1 MFRSMSLFYHHALG
15 YGFIRMQSLELKNSR
30 QATISAIKA
39 SDWPGSP
46 RCSGGPEH
54 HHDHKS
60 RRSTLMIVLE
70 VLLKLHNI

>member
-1 MFRSMSLFYHHALG
+1 MSLFYHHVLG
-15 YGFIRMQSLELKNSR
+15 YGFIRMQSLELKSSR

-39 SDWPGSP
+39 SDWPGSL
-46 RCSGGPEH
+46 RCSGRPEH

-70 VLLKLHNI
+70 VFLKLHSI